1 MFYAIWRNESTGYVR
16 GFITDETH
24 ISLYPDDDQELD
36 PVPLA
41 SETEEEMHTQLE
53 GHPLYEAGWV
63 EIVEL

>member
-16 GFITDETH
+16 GFITE
-24 ISLYPDDDQELD
+24 YPDDDQELD

-41 SETEEEMHTQLE
+41 LETEEEMHTQLE